1 MKWKFKQQH
10 SFDERKFES
19 SNILSKYPDKIPL
32 IIQKAPNSNIGDLDK
47 HKFLIPYEV
56 TIAQFIWVLRQRLQL
71 GKNKA
76 IYLFVNKTLP
86 QSSALVGE
94 VYNQHH
100 DEDGFVYCMYSGEN
114 TFG

>member
-1 MKWKFKQQH
+1 M
-10 SFDERKFES
+10 
-19 SNILSKYPDKIPL
+19 
-32 IIQKAPNSNIGDLDK
+32 
-47 HKFLIPYEV
+47 

-100 DEDGFVYCMYSGEN
+100 DEDGFVYCKFQFIFDLKVLINIKDFFELLLDKSQMSIN
-114 TFG
+114 NLN